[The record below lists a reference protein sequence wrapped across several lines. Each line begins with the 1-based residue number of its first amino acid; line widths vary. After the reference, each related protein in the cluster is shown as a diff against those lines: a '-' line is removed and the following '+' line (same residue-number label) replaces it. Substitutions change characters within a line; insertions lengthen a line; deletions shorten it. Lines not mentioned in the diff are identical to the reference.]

1 MDRKEIVRKY
11 RDTPRPA
18 GVYRV
23 LHRASGRTLVGASPD
38 APARLNRVSA
48 QLEMGSHPNRQLQSD
63 WEAGGP
69 DAFVFEVVDLLAAP
83 EDPGADIS
91 DDLQTLL
98 DLWQE
103 KLQIDRE
110 SSY

>member
-1 MDRKEIVRKY
+1 MDRKEIVRRYKH
-11 RDTPRPA
+11 TPRPA

-23 LHRASGRTLVGASPD
+23 LHRPNGRMLVGASPD
-38 APARLNRVSA
+38 APAMLNRVRA

-63 WEAGGP
+63 WEAVGP
-69 DAFVFEVVDLLAAP
+69 DEFVFEVVDLLAAP
-83 EDPGADIS
+83 EDPGADIGE
-91 DDLQTLL
+91 DLQTLL
-98 DLWQE
+98 DLWRE